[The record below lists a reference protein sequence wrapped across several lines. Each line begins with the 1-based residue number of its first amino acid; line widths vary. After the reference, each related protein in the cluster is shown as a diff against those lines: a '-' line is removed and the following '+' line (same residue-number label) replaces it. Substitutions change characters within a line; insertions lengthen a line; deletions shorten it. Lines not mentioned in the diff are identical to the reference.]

1 MWQSPAMNAQGP
13 FGQIDEIPSYESGCY
28 RRSRL
33 NPSAP
38 LPWQKDRAAAKG
50 SRDGP
55 SLHRNAR
62 TREAGCG
69 GITLAPICETDR
81 DNCVARASW
90 LNSRRRNRG
99 RLCQIR
105 FKAPVA
111 QERQIPECHAP
122 ALVERKAGRR
132 AGLTGVGRSLA
143 ALTARAGIA
152 SVQFSWLLQLA
163 DSRQNR
169 LYPIARC
176 WAEAHRARQESA
188 KCQRD
193 KYVEASD
200 RPKLNPDDGA
210 VQSIQNGIIRSHREG
225 KPETVIFGLAL
236 NKFPAITGLEKAE
249 DVVGAS
255 RFGLELHNSVT
266 NQR

>member
-1 MWQSPAMNAQGP
+1 MPPSRIRCRVGHPASRLWPPVIAAHFSGAASTPLHVAGTGDECAGP

-90 LNSRRRNRG
+90 LNSRRPNRG
-99 RLCQIR
+99 RLCQVR

-122 ALVERKAGRR
+122 ALVERKKSALPDCQMLGGGSPCASGIRKVP
-132 AGLTGVGRSLA
+132 TG
-143 ALTARAGIA
+143 
-152 SVQFSWLLQLA
+152 
-163 DSRQNR
+163 
-169 LYPIARC
+169 
-176 WAEAHRARQESA
+176 
-188 KCQRD
+188 
-193 KYVEASD
+193 
-200 RPKLNPDDGA
+200 
-210 VQSIQNGIIRSHREG
+210 
-225 KPETVIFGLAL
+225 
-236 NKFPAITGLEKAE
+236 
-249 DVVGAS
+249 
-255 RFGLELHNSVT
+255 
-266 NQR
+266 